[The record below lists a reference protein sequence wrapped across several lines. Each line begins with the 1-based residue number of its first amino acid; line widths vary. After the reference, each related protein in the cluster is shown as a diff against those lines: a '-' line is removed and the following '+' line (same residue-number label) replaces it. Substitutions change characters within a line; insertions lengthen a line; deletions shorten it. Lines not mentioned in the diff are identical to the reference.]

1 MKKGTISVETQNIFP
16 IIKKF
21 LYSDQE
27 IFLRELISNAVDAS
41 TKIKTLANK
50 GVFQGELGDLNV
62 RVELDEENKII
73 KIIDR
78 GIGMTGEEVEKYLNQ
93 VAFSSAA
100 EFVEKYQ
107 SEDGIIGHFGLG
119 FYSAFM
125 VADKVEVRTKSYQEG
140 AEGVMWVCSGDPEY
154 SVEDIEKEDRG
165 TEIWLYV
172 GEEGKDYLSESKLLE
187 LLEKYCKFL
196 PTEIIM
202 GKETKTEGEG
212 DDKTEYEVDR
222 VINNPK
228 PAWKKP
234 VSELSD
240 EDYKSFYRELYPFS
254 PEPLFWIH
262 LNIDFPFN
270 LTGILYFPQLSTQFD
285 QNRFKVQLYCNQ
297 VFVTDEVK
305 DILPEFLTLMTG
317 VIDSPDIPLNV
328 SRSYL
333 QADGNVKKIGSY
345 ISKKVAERLKEL
357 FKEDREKYA
366 EKWSDIGPIVKY
378 GMITD
383 DKFYDR
389 SKDFALIKN
398 TEGKNFTIEEYK
410 EKIKELQTDKNEKKV
425 CIYTNNEELQ
435 HGYIEQVKEYNY
447 DIAVFDHIIDNH
459 FLQSLE
465 QKESD
470 VLFVRVDSDIPSNLV
485 QKDDVKES
493 VLDEKQSKKVEE
505 LFKGILGEQTAS
517 KLELKAL
524 APSEPPV
531 MIVKPEFMRRFQ
543 EMQMMQGPSP
553 AGMDFDMS
561 QVIVNTNNELIH
573 KKLLAIR
580 KEENKER
587 LVKHLYSIAKL
598 NQGMLKG
605 KELSDFVSNS
615 LEYLK

>member
-50 GVFQGELGDLNV
+50 GIFKGELGALSV

-78 GIGMTGEEVEKYLNQ
+78 GIGMTEEEVEKYLNQ
-93 VAFSSAA
+93 VAFSSAT

-125 VADKVEVRTKSYQEG
+125 VADKVEVRTKSYKDNAPAVLWSCEG
-140 AEGVMWVCSGDPEY
+140 EPEY
-154 SVEDIEKEDRG
+154 SVAPIEKDDRG

-172 GEEGKDYLSESKLLE
+172 GEEGQDYLSESKLME

-196 PTEIIM
+196 PTAIIM

-212 DDKTEYEVDR
+212 DDKKEYEVDR
-222 VINNPK
+222 IINNPS
-228 PAWKKP
+228 PAWKKSA
-234 VSELSD
+234 SELTD

-262 LNIDFPFN
+262 LNIDYPFN

-285 QNRFKVQLYCNQ
+285 QNKFNVQLYCNQ

-333 QADGNVKKIGSY
+333 QSDGNVKKIGSY
-345 ISKKVAERLKEL
+345 ITKKVAERLKEL

-366 EKWSDIGPIVKY
+366 DKWSDIGPVVKY

-389 SKDFALIKN
+389 AKDFTLIRN
-398 TEGKNFTIEEYK
+398 IQGENFTIEEYK
-410 EKIKELQTDKNEKKV
+410 EKIQTLQTDKNEKKV

-435 HGYIEQVKEYNY
+435 HSYIEQVKEYDY
-447 DIAVFDHIIDNH
+447 DVALFDHIIDNH

-470 VLFVRVDSDIPSNLV
+470 LLFVRVDSDIPSNLV
-485 QKDDVKES
+485 QKDETNTS

-505 LFKGILGEQTAS
+505 LFKGILGEES
-517 KLELKAL
+517 SSRLELKAL
-524 APSEPPV
+524 TPSEPPV
-531 MIVKPEFMRRFQ
+531 VIVKPEFMRRFQ

-553 AGMDFDMS
+553 AGMNFDMS
-561 QVIVNTNNELIH
+561 QIIINTNNELIH
-573 KKLLAIR
+573 KKLLGMR
-580 KEENKER
+580 KEESKEK
-587 LVKHLYSIAKL
+587 LVKHLYSIALL

-605 KELSDFVSNS
+605 KELSTFVSNS